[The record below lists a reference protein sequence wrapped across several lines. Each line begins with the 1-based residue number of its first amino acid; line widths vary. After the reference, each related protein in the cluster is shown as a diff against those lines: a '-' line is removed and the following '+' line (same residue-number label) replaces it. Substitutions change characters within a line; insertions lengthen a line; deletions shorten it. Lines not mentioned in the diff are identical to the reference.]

1 MSIGIYNTTEVPIS
15 WNSVNQTQS
24 FSLPGSGDS
33 LIGLLEALLF
43 QLLLA
48 QQQGDGLWQLVQ
60 EMMQEGEKL
69 KGENNPLGQQLID
82 LANQLML
89 ADLTGQNNPQLAQ
102 QLLTDA
108 SQLLS
113 TDPGLAMEMIGEA
126 LSLIGSQQ
134 TDPTYTAWDNSYPYY
149 DSGSSSDS
157 SPYVNYAGNGQPVS
171 GGQKVQAKQIYNY
184 LISKYH
190 LTPAQAAGILGNMQV
205 ESGLNTGALNSAEG
219 AIGLCQW
226 EGGRRTALEQYAA
239 SQGKPVTD
247 WQVQVDFMM
256 KEMGG
261 SESGAY
267 SMLKSATTPA
277 QAAAIFDQYF
287 ERSSGSAR
295 GQREADAVNFFNMFA

>member
-149 DSGSSSDS
+149 DSGSSSNS

-295 GQREADAVNFFNMFA
+295 AQREADAVNFFNMFA